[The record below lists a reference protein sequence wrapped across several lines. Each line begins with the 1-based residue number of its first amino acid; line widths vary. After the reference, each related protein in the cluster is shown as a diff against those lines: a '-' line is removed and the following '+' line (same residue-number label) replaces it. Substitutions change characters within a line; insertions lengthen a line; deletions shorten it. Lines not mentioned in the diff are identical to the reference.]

1 MATGMLALPL
11 PAPPA
16 DAALV
21 ELLLL
26 EAALFADPFEEQDRK
41 RSTICS
47 TVTSRLF
54 RITKPL
60 ELVLYQL
67 SK

>member
-1 MATGMLALPL
+1 MATGLLALPL
-11 PAPPA
+11 PATPV
-16 DAALV
+16 ALI

-26 EAALFADPFEEQDRK
+26 EAALFADAFEEQDRK
-41 RSTICS
+41 RSTIFS

-54 RITKPL
+54 RVTKPL